1 VFSYLN
7 YFHPSQA
14 HIASCPFLQ
23 PCLSFPLTRILH
35 ISLCILPAL
44 PILSLSFN
52 STRSSS

>member
-7 YFHPSQA
+7 FFHPSQA

-23 PCLSFPLTRILH
+23 PCLSFSLTRILH
-35 ISLCILPAL
+35 ISLCILHAL

-52 STRSSS
+52 NTIRSS